1 MASPAAT
8 GPMRMSATGISTS
21 RPVLRSFRRAA
32 GFTLLELLVV
42 VFIIGIMAT
51 MFTLSVGVAGGT
63 DRELRRETE
72 RLQTLLAL
80 ALEDAGFQSRELGL
94 RLYPARY
101 EFSVFDRG
109 DPFNPDDDQWVPIED
124 DVLGSREL
132 PEAFVL
138 ELEIED
144 RSVNLER
151 SEKDVEKKYEPQL
164 FIFSSGDFSD
174 SFAIHLRSLEE
185 DRSYSLQVAI
195 DGTTELIKDDG

>member
-1 MASPAAT
+1 
-8 GPMRMSATGISTS
+8 MRGSAG
-21 RPVLRSFRRAA
+21 RAA

-80 ALEDAGFQSRELGL
+80 ALEDASFQSRELGL
-94 RLYPARY
+94 RLYPRRY

-109 DPFNPDDDQWVPIED
+109 DAFDPKDDKWAPIGE
-124 DVLGSREL
+124 DVLGPREL
-132 PEAFVL
+132 PPAFAL
-138 ELEIED
+138 ELEIEG
-144 RSVNLER
+144 RMVNLER
-151 SEKDVEKKYEPQL
+151 SEKDVEKRYEPQL

-174 SFAIHLRSLEE
+174 AFDIRLRSLEE
-185 DRSYSLQVAI
+185 DRSYSLAVAI
-195 DGTTELIKDDG
+195 DGTTKLTKGDD

>member
-1 MASPAAT
+1 MP
-8 GPMRMSATGISTS
+8 MSATGISNS
-21 RPVLRSFRRAA
+21 GPMRGSVGRAA

-80 ALEDAGFQSRELGL
+80 ALEDASFQSRELGL
-94 RLYPARY
+94 RLYPRRY

-109 DPFNPDDDQWVPIED
+109 DPFSPEDDKWTPIGA
-124 DVLGSREL
+124 DVLGPREL
-132 PEAFVL
+132 PAAFAL
-138 ELEIED
+138 ELEIEG
-144 RSVNLER
+144 RTVNLER
-151 SEKDVEKKYEPQL
+151 SEKDVEKRYEPQL

-174 SFAIHLRSLEE
+174 SFDIHLRSVEE
-185 DRSYSLQVAI
+185 DRSYSLAVAI
-195 DGTTELIKDDG
+195 DGKTSLTKGDD